1 MVNGTRVGSWVL
13 CACVVLLQGRLAFAQ
28 SLAAPWISQDIG
40 VVGLTGSAS
49 SASGV
54 FTVRG
59 AGADIWG
66 TADGFQGVLQPV
78 TGDAQIVVRVNS
90 MQNTNTFAKAG
101 VMLRATTG
109 ANAAHVILD
118 VRPNGS
124 IEFMTR
130 PTTGAATTYLS
141 GGTQIPP
148 AWLKLTRA
156 GTLVTGFVS
165 ADGTTWTPVG
175 STTLSVS
182 DPSVLGMVVTSHN
195 STQLNTASF
204 DHVSVTTNVQPP
216 WVSQDIGIVGLT
228 GSASSTNGVLTVR
241 GAGADI
247 WGANDAFRSVLQPI
261 TSDGQIVVRVY
272 SLQDTNTF
280 AKAGVMLR
288 STTAAGAGDV
298 ILDVRPNGSLEFM
311 TRASTGAATSY
322 LSGGTQATPTWLKLT
337 RIGMSVTGY
346 VSADGAGWTQV
357 GTTSLPAGP
366 AFLGLAVTSHDA
378 TKLTTAVFDNLSAV
392 AFAPVVSTPFNGT
405 PMAIPGYIVTE
416 NFDNGGE
423 GVGYHDSTPGN
434 SGGQYRATDVDIQP
448 ALRGGF
454 DIGWIADGEWLAYS
468 VNVATA
474 GTYQLQFNV
483 ASPSASG
490 KMHATF
496 GGTATGTVAIPNTGS
511 WQSWSTVSLTADLV
525 AGPQLMTLV
534 FDTGG
539 FNLAGVTT
547 AAAAPPPATPQPPA
561 PKPPTQQPPA
571 QQPPTQQPPAQ
582 QPPAQ
587 PAPSPVPTTYSAP
600 TDRIPR
606 PKPALPTIGGAGSI
620 FTDPAFGSK
629 ILRVTD
635 ANTRPASTGV
645 SFRTPSAGP
654 QIAWDMASKYF
665 YVTSTDGT
673 ILVYSFDASTMTAT
687 RVPGPSDGGLEL
699 NFYVEPQFSSTK
711 PGVIYGISGVGNLR
725 TVYQY
730 DLSAGTYTS
739 VLNLDTVVSGVSG
752 YVGAMMT
759 GGTPTEYLMTFFGGG
774 SQDQHYLLLW
784 APLGNLGAR
793 KVINT
798 LTSTINGVATN
809 IPLNF
814 KLHAATIDRS
824 GRYVF
829 LHPTAVDL
837 TAPRNASQA
846 YIWDTSTDVIT
857 AITSGGADGG
867 PAALPGGHGAPG
879 FGVGVNHDCCTSSAW
894 DGAQWQFRSLA
905 TPLITRDMINPIL
918 TPKEVYLSDHAT
930 WANAQPNVLVPII
943 SATYRYAASQ
953 NTAPWRAWDDEI
965 IAIETDGAASGM
977 VWRFAHHRSDIGS
990 DSNEDNPYFWYEPRP
1005 SVSPDGRWVIFTSN
1019 WEKTLGTDVRD
1030 GGTARQDVFLLR
1042 LD

>member
-1 MVNGTRVGSWVL
+1 M
-13 CACVVLLQGRLAFAQ
+13 LLARLAPAQ
-28 SLAAPWISQDIG
+28 SLPAPWTSQDVG
-40 VVGLTGSAS
+40 TVGLGGSAS
-49 SASGV
+49 YASGV
-54 FTVRG
+54 VTVRG

-66 TADGFQGVLQPV
+66 TADGFQSVLQPV
-78 TGDAQIVVRVNS
+78 TGDAQIVVRVAS

-101 VMLRATTG
+101 VMLRATTA
-109 ANAAHVILD
+109 ANSAHVILD

-156 GTLVTGFVS
+156 GTLVSGFVS

-175 STTLSVS
+175 STTLNVS
-182 DPSVLGMVVTSHN
+182 DPALLGMVVTSHD

-204 DHVSVTTNVQPP
+204 DSVSVTTNVQPP
-216 WVSQDIGIVGLT
+216 WVSQDIGVVGVA

-247 WGANDAFRSVLQPI
+247 WGTADAFCSVLQPI
-261 TSDGQIVVRVY
+261 TGDAQIVVRVY

-288 STTAAGAGDV
+288 SSSAAGAGDV

-311 TRASTGAATSY
+311 TRPSTGGATSY
-322 LSGGTQATPTWLKLT
+322 LGGGTQATPAWLKLT

-346 VSADGAGWTQV
+346 VSADGAAWTQV
-357 GTTSLPAGP
+357 GTTNLPSGP
-366 AFLGLAVTSHDA
+366 AFLGLAVTSHDP

-405 PMAIPGYIVTE
+405 PMAIPGTVVTE

-423 GVGYHDSTPGN
+423 GVGYHDTTPGN
-434 SGGQYRATDVDIQP
+434 SGGQYRATDVDIES
-448 ALRGGF
+448 ASRGGF

-483 ASPSASG
+483 ASPYASG
-490 KMHATF
+490 SMHASF
-496 GGTATGTVAIPNTGS
+496 GGTATGTAAIPNTGS
-511 WQSWSTVSLTADLV
+511 WQSWTTVSLTANLV
-525 AGPQLMTLV
+525 AGPQVMTLV

-539 FNLAGVTT
+539 FNLAGMT
-547 AAAAPPPATPQPPA
+547 ATLDPPPVTPPPVT
-561 PKPPTQQPPA
+561 PPPVTPP
-571 QQPPTQQPPAQ
+571 PSL
-582 QPPAQ
+582 
-587 PAPSPVPTTYSAP
+587 SPVPTSYNST

-635 ANTRPASTGV
+635 ANTRPASQGI
-645 SFRTPSAGP
+645 SFRTPSASS

-687 RVPGPSDGGLEL
+687 RVPGSGDGGLQL
-699 NFYVEPQFSSTK
+699 NFYVEPQFSSSK
-711 PGVIYGISGVGNLR
+711 ASVLYGISGVGNLR
-725 TVYQY
+725 TIYQY
-730 DLSAGTYTS
+730 DLSAGTYTP
-739 VLNLDTVVSGVSG
+739 VLDLDTVVSGLSG
-752 YVGAMMT
+752 YVGDIMT
-759 GGTPTEYLMTFFGGG
+759 GGTPTENLMTFFGGG

-784 APLGNLGAR
+784 SPIGNLGAR

-798 LTSTINGVATN
+798 LTSTINGVATT

-814 KLHAATIDRS
+814 KLHAAVIDRS

-829 LHPTAVDL
+829 LYPTAVDL
-837 TAPRNASQA
+837 AAPRYASQA
-846 YIWDTSTDVIT
+846 YVWDTSTDIVT

-879 FGVGVNHDCCTSSAW
+879 FGVSVNHDCCTSSAW
-894 DGAQWQFRSLA
+894 DAAQWQFRSLA

-918 TPKEVYLSDHAT
+918 TPQEVYLSDHAT
-930 WANAQPNVLVPII
+930 WANAQPDVLVPII
-943 SATYRYAASQ
+943 SATYRFAASQ
-953 NTAPWRAWDDEI
+953 NTTPWRAWDDEI
-965 IAIETDGAASGM
+965 IAIETDGASSSN
-977 VWRFAHHRSDIGS
+977 VWRFAHHRSNIGS
-990 DSNEDNPYFWYEPRP
+990 DSNPDNQYFWYEPRP

>member
-1 MVNGTRVGSWVL
+1 
-13 CACVVLLQGRLAFAQ
+13 VVLLQAHVALAQ
-28 SLAAPWISQDIG
+28 SLPAPWTGQDVG
-40 VVGLTGSAS
+40 AVGLAGSAS
-49 SASGV
+49 YANGV

-66 TADGFQGVLQPV
+66 AADAFQSVLQPV
-78 TGDAQIVVRVNS
+78 SGDAQIIVRVGS
-90 MQNTNTFAKAG
+90 LQNTSTYAKAG
-101 VMLRATTG
+101 VMLRATT
-109 ANAAHVILD
+109 AADSAHVILD

-141 GGTQIPP
+141 GGNQLPP
-148 AWLKLTRA
+148 TWLKLTRA
-156 GTLVTGFVS
+156 GSLVTGFVS
-165 ADGTTWTPVG
+165 ADGLTWTQVG
-175 STTLSVS
+175 STPLNVS
-182 DPSVLGMVVTSHN
+182 AGALLGMVVTSHD
-195 STQLNTASF
+195 STQLNTATF
-204 DHVSVTTNVQPP
+204 DKVAVTTGVQAP
-216 WVSQDIGIVGLT
+216 WVSRDIGVVGPA
-228 GSASSTNGVLTVR
+228 GSALSTNNVLTVR

-247 WGANDAFRSVLQPI
+247 WGTADAFQSVLQPI
-261 TSDGQIVVRVY
+261 TGDAQIVVRVY
-272 SLQDTNTF
+272 SLQETNTF

-288 STTAAGAGDV
+288 STTAAGAADV

-311 TRASTGAATSY
+311 TRGSAGATTSW
-322 LSGGTQATPTWLKLT
+322 LSGGTQVTPTWLKLT
-337 RIGMSVTGY
+337 RIGLSVIGY
-346 VSADGAGWTQV
+346 VSADGSAWTQI
-357 GTTSLPAGP
+357 GTTNLATG
-366 AFLGLAVTSHDA
+366 AALLGLAVTSRDA

-392 AFAPVVSTPFNGT
+392 AFAQVAPTPFKGT
-405 PMAIPGYIVTE
+405 AIAIPGTIATE

-423 GVGYHDSTPGN
+423 GVAYHDTSAGN

-448 ALRGGF
+448 SSRGGVNV
-454 DIGWIADGEWLAYS
+454 GWITDGEWLAYS
-468 VNVATA
+468 VNVSAA
-474 GTYQLQFNV
+474 GSYQLQFTV
-483 ASPSASG
+483 ASPSATG

-496 GGTATGTVAIPNTGS
+496 DGTATAPISIPNTGS
-511 WQSWSTVSLTADLV
+511 WQSWTTVGVTANLN
-525 AGPQLMTLV
+525 AGPQTMKLV
-534 FDTGG
+534 FDSGG
-539 FNLAGVTT
+539 FNIAGMT
-547 AAAAPPPATPQPPA
+547 AVASAPPAPPPAPLAPTPLAPQPLAPQPLAPQPPA
-561 PKPPTQQPPA
+561 SQPPA
-571 QQPPTQQPPAQ
+571 SQPPAS
-582 QPPAQ
+582 
-587 PAPSPVPTTYSAP
+587 SPVPTSYTSP
-600 TDRIPR
+600 TDRIAR
-606 PKPALPTIGGAGSI
+606 PKPALPAIGGAGSI
-620 FTDPAFGSK
+620 FADPAFGSK
-629 ILRVTD
+629 LLRVTD
-635 ANTRPASTGV
+635 ANTRPGTTGV

-687 RVPGPSDGGLEL
+687 RVPGAGDGGLQL

-711 PGVIYGISGVGNLR
+711 PGVIYGIYGGGDLR

-730 DLSAGTYTS
+730 DLVAGTYTP
-739 VLNLDTVVSGVSG
+739 VLDLDTVVPGISG
-752 YVGAMMT
+752 YVGSMMT

-784 APLGNLGAR
+784 SPIGNLGAR

-798 LTSTINGVATN
+798 LASTINGVATN

-837 TAPRNASQA
+837 AAPRYAPQA
-846 YIWDTSTDVIT
+846 YVWDTSTDIIT
-857 AITSGGADGG
+857 PITSGGMDGG
-867 PAALPGGHGAPG
+867 PNALPGGHGAAG
-879 FGVGVNHDCCTSSAW
+879 FGVSVNHDCCTSSAW

-905 TPLITRDMINPIL
+905 TPLITRDLINPIL

-943 SATYRYAASQ
+943 VATYRYAASQ

-965 IAIETDGAASGM
+965 IAIETDASSATT
-977 VWRFAHHRSDIGS
+977 VWRFAHHRSNIGS
-990 DSNEDNPYFWYEPRP
+990 DSNPDNQYFWYEPRP

-1030 GGTARQDVFLLR
+1030 GGAARQDVFLLR

>member
-1 MVNGTRVGSWVL
+1 MLLARV
-13 CACVVLLQGRLAFAQ
+13 APAQ
-28 SLAAPWISQDIG
+28 SLPAPWTSQDIG
-40 VVGLTGSAS
+40 AVGLSGSTS
-49 SASGV
+49 YASGV

-66 TADGFQGVLQPV
+66 TADGFQSVLQPV
-78 TGDAQIVVRVNS
+78 TGDAQIVVRVAS

-101 VMLRATTG
+101 VMLRATTA
-109 ANAAHVILD
+109 ANSAHVILD

-141 GGTQIPP
+141 GGTQLPP

-156 GTLVTGFVS
+156 GALVSGFVS

-182 DPSVLGMVVTSHN
+182 DPAVLGMIVTSHD

-204 DHVSVTTNVQPP
+204 DSVSVTTNVQPP
-216 WVSQDIGIVGLT
+216 WVSQDIGVVGVA

-247 WGANDAFRSVLQPI
+247 WGTADAFGSVLQPI
-261 TSDGQIVVRVY
+261 SGDGQIVVRVY

-288 STTAAGAGDV
+288 SSSAAGAGDV

-322 LSGGTQATPTWLKLT
+322 LAGGTQATPAWLKLT

-346 VSADGAGWTQV
+346 VSADGAAWTQV
-357 GTTSLPAGP
+357 GTTNLPSGP
-366 AFLGLAVTSHDA
+366 AFLGLAVTSHDP

-392 AFAPVVSTPFNGT
+392 AFAPVVSTPYNGT
-405 PMAIPGYIVTE
+405 PMAIPGSILTE

-423 GVGYHDSTPGN
+423 GVGYHDTTPGN
-434 SGGQYRATDVDIQP
+434 SGGQYRATDVDIQ
-448 ALRGGF
+448 AASSGGF
-454 DIGWIADGEWLAYS
+454 NIGWIADGEWLAYS
-468 VNVATA
+468 VNVAAA

-483 ASPSASG
+483 ASPAASG
-490 KMHATF
+490 RMHATF

-511 WQSWSTVSLTADLV
+511 WQSWTTVSLTANLV

-539 FNLAGVTT
+539 FNLAGMT
-547 AAAAPPPATPQPPA
+547 AVDPPPVSPPPVSPPPVTPPPVT
-561 PKPPTQQPPA
+561 PPPSL
-571 QQPPTQQPPAQ
+571 
-582 QPPAQ
+582 
-587 PAPSPVPTTYSAP
+587 SPVPTSYSST

-606 PKPALPTIGGAGSI
+606 PKPPLPSIGGAGSI
-620 FTDPAFGSK
+620 FTDPAFGST

-635 ANTRPASTGV
+635 ANTRPASTGI

-673 ILVYSFDASTMTAT
+673 ILVYSFDAPTMTAT
-687 RVPGPSDGGLEL
+687 RLAGPADGGLEL

-711 PGVIYGISGVGNLR
+711 SGIIYGISGTGDLR

-730 DLSAGTYTS
+730 DLSAGTYS
-739 VLNLDTVVSGVSG
+739 PVLDLDTVVPGLSG
-752 YVGAMMT
+752 YVGGLMT

-784 APLGNLGAR
+784 SPFGNLGAR

-798 LTSTINGVATN
+798 LASTINGVATN

-837 TAPRNASQA
+837 AAPRYASQA

-857 AITSGGADGG
+857 AITSGGNDGG
-867 PAALPGGHGAPG
+867 PDALPGGHGAPG
-879 FGVGVNHDCCTSSAW
+879 FGVDVNHDCCTSSAW

-905 TPLITRDMINPIL
+905 TPLVTRDMINPIL
-918 TPKEVYLSDHAT
+918 TPKEVYLSDHDT
-930 WANAQPNVLVPII
+930 WANAQPDVLVPII

-965 IAIETDGAASGM
+965 IAIETDGAPSST

-1005 SVSPDGRWVIFTSN
+1005 SVSPDGHWVIFTSN